1 MFSIQWKINI
11 FKSFCFSLANKR
23 SRSRPKIPA
32 PAQILNRLR
41 LQPKNL
47 GSDRLRN
54 TAYACLCMSIILI
67 TSLSELYFLTVLL
80 FTVNLDPYI
89 RNATRIQVYTKTE
102 ENFKYNGTVQK
113 NISQFEDKSI
123 QIL

>member
-1 MFSIQWKINI
+1 
-11 FKSFCFSLANKR
+11 
-23 SRSRPKIPA
+23 
-32 PAQILNRLR
+32 
-41 LQPKNL
+41 
-47 GSDRLRN
+47 
-54 TAYACLCMSIILI
+54 MSIILI

>member
-1 MFSIQWKINI
+1 MEI
-11 FKSFCFSLANKR
+11 
-23 SRSRPKIPA
+23 
-32 PAQILNRLR
+32 
-41 LQPKNL
+41 
-47 GSDRLRN
+47 
-54 TAYACLCMSIILI
+54 
-67 TSLSELYFLTVLL
+67 YFFTVLL